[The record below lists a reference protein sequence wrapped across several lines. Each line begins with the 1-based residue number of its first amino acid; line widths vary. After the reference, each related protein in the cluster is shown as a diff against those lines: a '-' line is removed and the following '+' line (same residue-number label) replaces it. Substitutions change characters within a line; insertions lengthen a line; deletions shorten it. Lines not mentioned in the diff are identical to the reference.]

1 MSPLLVLAI
10 GMAVVVGMIL
20 VLRVNA
26 FLSLITAALLVSLL
40 SPGLLPDRVARV
52 AEAFGRTAG
61 SIGIVIALA
70 AVIGRCMME
79 SGAADR
85 IVRALQSAFG
95 AERTPVALAASGYVL
110 SIPVFFD
117 TVFYLLIPL
126 ARSLYR
132 RTGGHYLLSV
142 MAISVGALATHTLVP
157 PTPGPLIVAEQL
169 GVDLGVMIP
178 IGLVVAVTT
187 GMAGL
192 VFARALDRRMPV
204 TMRPLGTGPEPEPL
218 PDSRLPGLLW
228 SALPIVLPVALISS
242 DTAARSLA
250 RVEVSPGFWSRAAE
264 LTGLVGNA
272 NFALLLSAAVAVFV
286 LWRQR
291 RPGREALARSLEEA
305 LMSGGII
312 ILITAAGG
320 AFGAMLQAAGV
331 GEALQGRFEAADV
344 SGLLFL
350 PVGFAL
356 ASVLKV
362 AQGST
367 TVAMIAAS
375 SMLGAMELPPEL
387 LGFHPVYLAAAVG
400 CGGMAGSWMN
410 DSGFW
415 VYARMGGLTEA
426 EALKSWTPAGVVMG
440 LSGLLATLLLAAL
453 LPLR

>member
-1 MSPLLVLAI
+1 
-10 GMAVVVGMIL
+10 
-20 VLRVNA
+20 VNA
-26 FLSLITAALLVSLL
+26 FLSLITAALVVSLL
-40 SPGLLPDRVARV
+40 SPGPLPERVGRV
-52 AEAFGRTAG
+52 AEAFGSTAG

-85 IVRALQSAFG
+85 IVRSLHAALG
-95 AERTPVALAASGYVL
+95 AERTPLALAASGYVL

-126 ARSLYR
+126 ARSLFR

-142 MAISVGALATHTLVP
+142 MAIAVGALATHTLVP

-169 GVDLGVMIP
+169 GVDVGLMIP
-178 IGLVVAVTT
+178 VGLVVAIAS
-187 GMAGL
+187 GAAGL

-204 TMRPLGTGPEPEPL
+204 AMRPLEGSHEPEPL
-218 PDSRLPGLLW
+218 PDSKLPGLVW
-228 SALPIVLPVALISS
+228 SALPIVLPVVLISS
-242 DTAARSLA
+242 DTASRALA
-250 RVEVSPGFWSRAAE
+250 RGEISPGFWSQAS
-264 LTGLVGNA
+264 GLLGLLGNA
-272 NFALLLSAAVAVFV
+272 NLALLLSAAVAILV

-291 RPGREALARSLEEA
+291 RPGREGLARSLEEA
-305 LMSGGII
+305 LMSGGLI

-320 AFGAMLQAAGV
+320 AFGAMLQTAGV
-331 GEALQGRFEAADV
+331 GDDLQGRFEAANV
-344 SGLLFL
+344 GGLLFL
-350 PVGFAL
+350 PVAFAL
-356 ASVLKV
+356 ASLLRV

-375 SMLGAMELPPEL
+375 SMLGAMNLPADL

-400 CGGMAGSWMN
+400 CGGMAGAWMN

-440 LSGLLATLLLAAL
+440 LAGLVTTLLLAAL
-453 LPLR
+453 VPLR

>member
-1 MSPLLVLAI
+1 
-10 GMAVVVGMIL
+10 MAVVVGLIL

-40 SPGLLPDRVARV
+40 SPGLLPDRVSRV

-70 AVIGRCMME
+70 AVVGRCMME

-85 IVRALQSAFG
+85 IVRSLQSTFG
-95 AERTPVALAASGYVL
+95 AGRTPVALAASGYVL
-110 SIPVFFD
+110 SVPVFFD

-126 ARSLYR
+126 ARSLFR

-142 MAISVGALATHTLVP
+142 MAISIGALATHTLVP

-178 IGLVVAVTT
+178 VGLLVAVIA
-187 GMAGL
+187 GAAGL
-192 VFARALDRRMPV
+192 LFARVLDRRMPV
-204 TMRPLGTGPEPEPL
+204 AMRPLGTGPEPEPL
-218 PDSRLPGLLW
+218 PESQLPGLVW
-228 SALPIVLPVALISS
+228 SALPIVLPVALITS
-242 DTAARSLA
+242 DTAARALA
-250 RVEVSPGFWSRAAE
+250 RGEVSPGFWSRAAE
-264 LTGLVGNA
+264 LTGLIGNP
-272 NFALLLSAAVAVFV
+272 NLALLASAAVAVLV

-305 LMSGGII
+305 LMGGGLI

-331 GEALQGRFEAADV
+331 GPALEGQFEAADV
-344 SGLLFL
+344 RGLLFL
-350 PVGFAL
+350 PVGFGLAAL
-356 ASVLKV
+356 LRV

-375 SMLGAMELPPEL
+375 TMLGAMDLPADR
-387 LGFHPVYLAAAVG
+387 LGFHAVYLAMAVG
-400 CGGMAGSWMN
+400 CGGMVGSWMN

-415 VYARMGGLTEA
+415 VYARMGGFTEA

>member
-26 FLSLITAALLVSLL
+26 FLSLITAALLVSVL
-40 SPGLLPDRVARV
+40 SPGPLPERITRV

-85 IVRALQSAFG
+85 IVRSLQSAFG
-95 AERTPVALAASGYVL
+95 AKRTPVALAASGYTL

-132 RTGGHYLLSV
+132 RTGGNYLLYV
-142 MAISVGALATHTLVP
+142 LAISIGALATHTLVP
-157 PTPGPLIVAEQL
+157 PTPGPLIVADQL

-178 IGLVVAVTT
+178 IGLLVAVTT
-187 GMAGL
+187 GVAGL
-192 VFARALDRRMPV
+192 LFARVLDRRMPV
-204 TMRPLGTGPEPEPL
+204 AMRPLGTGPEPEPL
-218 PDSRLPGLLW
+218 PDSQLPNLVW
-228 SALPIVLPVALISS
+228 SALPIMLPVALISS
-242 DTAARSLA
+242 STASRALTRGEA
-250 RVEVSPGFWSRAAE
+250 SPGFWSQTAE
-264 LTGLVGNA
+264 LAGLLGNP
-272 NFALLLSAAVAVFV
+272 NLALLFSAAVAVFV

-291 RPGREALARSLEEA
+291 RPGREALAQSLEEA
-305 LMSGGII
+305 LMSGGLI

-320 AFGAMLQAAGV
+320 AFGATLQAAGV
-331 GEALQGRFEAADV
+331 GEALQQRFEAADV
-344 SGLLFL
+344 RGLLFL
-350 PVGFAL
+350 PVAFAL
-356 ASVLKV
+356 AALLRV

-375 SMLGAMELPPEL
+375 SMLGAMQLSPEL
-387 LGFHPVYLAAAVG
+387 LGFHPVYLAMAVG
-400 CGGMAGSWMN
+400 CGGMVGSWMN

-415 VYARMGGLTEA
+415 VYARMGGFTEA
-426 EALKSWTPAGVVMG
+426 EALKSWTPTGVVMG
-440 LSGLLATLLLAAL
+440 LAGLLTTLLLAAL